1 MLLRMHT
8 RQTKTSSIFGASD
21 FEEILTKKKTKKV
34 KKGLLTI
41 REKKTVKSKLVWW
54 RTRLRDREEEGIKT
68 LNAER
73 GDWLECLDIEETW
86 GWQRRKETWAAAR
99 EKMWAAD
106 EKKKKDK
113 ETRSGMGD
121 GFSLFFVVLFCF

>member
-8 RQTKTSSIFGASD
+8 RQMKTSTIFGASD
-21 FEEILTKKKTKKV
+21 FEEKKTKKV